1 MTIVF
6 WSRPLCCAGQRASVN
21 VFSGHGTF
29 GARVDCSDEISGR
42 GSESANEV
50 S

>member
-1 MTIVF
+1 VTSVF
-6 WSRPLCCAGQRASVN
+6 WSRPLCCADQRTSVN

-29 GARVDCSDEISGR
+29 GARLDCSDEISGR
-42 GSESANEV
+42 GSEIANEV